1 MLPITMSGLRA
12 AQKELSVTSNNLAN
26 AATTGFKRSEAN
38 FVDLFPNDP
47 SVNPRTSVGA
57 GAAVDLVSR
66 DTSQGGMKTTGRVTD
81 LAIAGRGYFV
91 LESPPDGYS
100 EGAPSATLFTRAGN
114 FSLDAEGYMVDSNGS
129 RLTGWEMVASE
140 ADPAVLQRST
150 TRGALK
156 VPPSLDSEVE
166 GETGPL
172 LQNIA
177 IDPKGLVSATY
188 SDTSTKTIG
197 FIAIANFRNDSSLK
211 PVGNTDFSATVESGE
226 PNYSIAGAPQA
237 GDVMAGTLEQ
247 SNVDITNELMTM
259 LRAQQVYNGNA
270 RMLQTSVEVASRI
283 IDKI

>member
-91 LESPPDGYS
+91 LESPPDAFS
-100 EGAPSATLFTRAGN
+100 EEPVSATLFTRAGN

-140 ADPAVLQRST
+140 DTPPIMERST
-150 TRGALK
+150 TRSPLK
-156 VPPSLDSEVE
+156 IPPSLPSEIA

-188 SDTSTKTIG
+188 SDTSSKMIG

-211 PVGNTDFSATVESGE
+211 PVGNTDFSATVESGDA
-226 PNYSIAGAPQA
+226 NYSIAGAPQA
-237 GDVMAGTLEQ
+237 GDIMAGTLEQ

-283 IDKI
+283 LDKI